1 MMARAPSGV
10 SVAEVKPN
18 RPPTVFES
26 RLYAVC
32 KSIPEGKVS
41 TYGAMAAVLKSAPR
55 AVGQALRRNP
65 YAPAVPCHRVIAASL
80 ELGGFSGQWGPQTPN
95 VCKKRAL
102 LEKEGVLFDA
112 RGKLVD
118 ESQCLGAEE
127 LGRACRAAGCEA

>member
-1 MMARAPSGV
+1 MLRCWTGRTESACRQHISSFVSMSGTPGTLCAP
-10 SVAEVKPN
+10 
-18 RPPTVFES
+18 
-26 RLYAVC
+26 
-32 KSIPEGKVS
+32 
-41 TYGAMAAVLKSAPR
+41 
-55 AVGQALRRNP
+55 QALRRNP

-80 ELGGFSGQWGPQTPN
+80 ELGGFSGQWGLQTPN